1 MHREARIDP
10 DYVILVRNNLGSEIT
25 TNASAGKYLVF
36 GEGPIKDKLLKG
48 GIQFDAKKMF
58 LMANNYNFDEE
69 KITTEAPLTEKQEL
83 LKKDVEEKRTAS
95 KKNDHFKP
103 RKVATPGFGAPLS
116 SNSSQESSSD
126 DSSDWYCLFGCL

>member
-1 MHREARIDP
+1 MERS
-10 DYVILVRNNLGSEIT
+10 NG
-25 TNASAGKYLVF
+25 SAGKYYVF

-69 KITTEAPLTEKQEL
+69 KIKTEAPLTEKQEL
-83 LKKDVEEKRTAS
+83 LKKDVKEKKTAS

-126 DSSDWYCLFGCL
+126 DSSD